1 MGGRKTMAEKRAS
14 SGRLVRVAR
23 RRRGRKWRVALGVV
37 AALAVVAVII
47 VAFRYKSER
56 QKPEEHT
63 LTPTAE
69 KATAPPTAATAEAVT
84 PAGEQVL
91 ALVVNG
97 TSVPQRFGNALA
109 ALEDFNVE
117 SGNAVR
123 FEQYRPIIAHAG
135 ESSVYYRGGFD
146 EWAEELAAALAAD
159 IPRERVDVTII
170 CGQDIS
176 KLILE
181 ALAKNVPAP
190 ERTNVEVLNGCGIEG
205 AASKMRERLEAN
217 GYTVVAVGNAATFD
231 YKETVIEA
239 AEAEREAALRAAA
252 LFGLGDERLEP
263 PAYDVK
269 IIIGDDYTVATEVP

>member
-1 MGGRKTMAEKRAS
+1 MAEKRAS

-23 RRRGRKWRVALGVV
+23 RRRGRKWRIVLGVV
-37 AALAVVAVII
+37 AAGVVVAVII
-47 VAFRYKSER
+47 FAFRHKYK
-56 QKPEEHT
+56 QEEAEEPQPT
-63 LTPTAE
+63 TAE
-69 KATAPPTAATAEAVT
+69 TAAAPPTAATAEAVT
-84 PAGEQVL
+84 PAAEQVL
-91 ALVVNG
+91 ALIVNG

-117 SGNAVR
+117 SGNALR
-123 FEQYRPIIAHAG
+123 FEQYRPKFAYTG
-135 ESSVYYRGGFD
+135 ESSVYYRDGFD
-146 EWAEELAAALAAD
+146 DWAEELAAALAAD

-181 ALAKNVPAP
+181 ALAKNVPAT
-190 ERTNVEVLNGCGIEG
+190 EGTNVEVLNGCGIEG
-205 AASKMRERLEAN
+205 AAAKMRERLEAN

>member
-1 MGGRKTMAEKRAS
+1 MAEKRVS
-14 SGRLVRVAR
+14 SGRLVRVEQ
-23 RRRGRKWRVALGVV
+23 RRRGRKWRIVLGVV
-37 AALAVVAVII
+37 AVLAVAAII
-47 VAFRYKSER
+47 VVAFRYKYKR
-56 QKPEEHT
+56 QKPEAPP
-63 LTPTAE
+63 LPPTAE
-69 KATAPPTAATAEAVT
+69 TAEAPPTAATAETVT
-84 PAGEQVL
+84 PATGQIS

-97 TSVPQRFGNALA
+97 TTVPQRFGNALA
-109 ALEDFNVE
+109 ALEEFNVE

-123 FEQYRPIIAHAG
+123 FEQYRPKIAYAG
-135 ESSVYYRGGFD
+135 ESSVYYRDGFD

-170 CGQDIS
+170 CGLDIS
-176 KLILE
+176 QLILE

-190 ERTNVEVLNGCGIEG
+190 EDTNVEVLNGCGIEG
-205 AASKMRERLEAN
+205 AASKMKERLEAN
-217 GYTVVAVGNAATFD
+217 GYAVVAVGNAATFD

-239 AEAEREAALRAAA
+239 PEVKREAALRAAA

>member
-1 MGGRKTMAEKRAS
+1 MAEKRAS

-23 RRRGRKWRVALGVV
+23 RRRGRKWRIVLGVV
-37 AALAVVAVII
+37 AAGVVVAVII
-47 VAFRYKSER
+47 FAFRHKYK
-56 QKPEEHT
+56 QEEAEEPQPT
-63 LTPTAE
+63 TAE
-69 KATAPPTAATAEAVT
+69 TAAAPPTAATAEAVT
-84 PAGEQVL
+84 PAAEQVL
-91 ALVVNG
+91 ALIVNG

-123 FEQYRPIIAHAG
+123 IEQYRPKFAYTG
-135 ESSVYYRGGFD
+135 ESSVYYRDGFD
-146 EWAEELAAALAAD
+146 DWAEELAAALAAD

-190 ERTNVEVLNGCGIEG
+190 EGTNVEVLNGCGIEG
-205 AASKMRERLEAN
+205 AAAKMRERLEAN

>member
-1 MGGRKTMAEKRAS
+1 MAEKRAS
-14 SGRLVRVAR
+14 SGRLVRVER
-23 RRRGRKWRVALGVV
+23 RRRGRKWRVVLGVV
-37 AALAVVAVII
+37 AAGVVVAVII
-47 VAFRYKSER
+47 FAFRHKYKQENA
-56 QKPEEHT
+56 EEPQPT
-63 LTPTAE
+63 TAE
-69 KATAPPTAATAEAVT
+69 TAAAPPTAATVEAVT
-84 PAGEQVL
+84 PAAEQVL

-123 FEQYRPIIAHAG
+123 IEQYRPKFAYTG
-135 ESSVYYRGGFD
+135 ESSVYYRDGFD
-146 EWAEELAAALAAD
+146 DWAEELAAALAAD

-190 ERTNVEVLNGCGIEG
+190 EGTNVEVLNGCGIEG
-205 AASKMRERLEAN
+205 AAAKMRERLEAN
-217 GYTVVAVGNAATFD
+217 GYAVVAVGNAATFD

-239 AEAEREAALRAAA
+239 DEAEREAALRAAA

-269 IIIGDDYTVATEVP
+269 ITIGDDYTVATEVP

>member
-1 MGGRKTMAEKRAS
+1 MAEKRAS
-14 SGRLVRVAR
+14 SGRLVRVER
-23 RRRGRKWRVALGVV
+23 RRRGRKWRVVLGVV
-37 AALAVVAVII
+37 AAGVVVAVII
-47 VAFRYKSER
+47 FAFRHKYKQENA
-56 QKPEEHT
+56 EEPQPT
-63 LTPTAE
+63 TAE
-69 KATAPPTAATAEAVT
+69 TAAAPPTAATVEAVT
-84 PAGEQVL
+84 PAAEQVL

-117 SGNAVR
+117 SGNAIR
-123 FEQYRPIIAHAG
+123 IEQYRPKFSYTG
-135 ESSVYYRGGFD
+135 ESSVYYRDGFD
-146 EWAEELAAALAAD
+146 DWAEELAAALAAD

-190 ERTNVEVLNGCGIEG
+190 EGTNVEVLNGCGIEG
-205 AASKMRERLEAN
+205 AAAKMRERLEAN
-217 GYTVVAVGNAATFD
+217 GYAVVAVGNAATFD

-269 IIIGDDYTVATEVP
+269 ITIGDDYTVATEVP

>member
-1 MGGRKTMAEKRAS
+1 MAEKRAS

-23 RRRGRKWRVALGVV
+23 RRRGRKWRIVLGVV
-37 AALAVVAVII
+37 AAGVVVAVII
-47 VAFRYKSER
+47 FAFRHKYK
-56 QKPEEHT
+56 QEEAEEPQPT
-63 LTPTAE
+63 TAE
-69 KATAPPTAATAEAVT
+69 TAAAPPTAATAEAVT
-84 PAGEQVL
+84 PAAEQVL
-91 ALVVNG
+91 ALIVNG

-123 FEQYRPIIAHAG
+123 IEQYRPKFAYTG
-135 ESSVYYRGGFD
+135 ESSVYYRDGFD
-146 EWAEELAAALAAD
+146 DWAEELAAALAAD

-181 ALAKNVPAP
+181 ALAKNVPAT
-190 ERTNVEVLNGCGIEG
+190 EGTNVEVLNGCGIEG
-205 AASKMRERLEAN
+205 AAAKMRERLEAN

>member
-1 MGGRKTMAEKRAS
+1 MAEKRAS
-14 SGRLVRVAR
+14 SGRLIRVER
-23 RRRGRKWRVALGVV
+23 RRRGRKWRVVLGVV
-37 AALAVVAVII
+37 AAGVVVAVII
-47 VAFRYKSER
+47 FAFRHKYKQE
-56 QKPEEHT
+56 KAEEPQPT
-63 LTPTAE
+63 TAE
-69 KATAPPTAATAEAVT
+69 TAAAPPTAATVETVT
-84 PAGEQVL
+84 PDAEQVL

-97 TSVPQRFGNALA
+97 TTVPQRFGNALA

-123 FEQYRPIIAHAG
+123 IEQYRPKFAYTG
-135 ESSVYYRGGFD
+135 ESSVYYRDGFD
-146 EWAEELAAALAAD
+146 DWAEELAAALAAD

-205 AASKMRERLEAN
+205 AAAKMRERLEAN

>member
-1 MGGRKTMAEKRAS
+1 MAEKRAS
-14 SGRLVRVAR
+14 SGRLVRVER
-23 RRRGRKWRVALGVV
+23 RRRGRKWRIVLGVV
-37 AALAVVAVII
+37 AAGVVVAVII
-47 VAFRYKSER
+47 FAFRHKYKQE
-56 QKPEEHT
+56 KAEEPQPT
-63 LTPTAE
+63 TAE
-69 KATAPPTAATAEAVT
+69 TAAAPPTAATAEALT
-84 PAGEQVL
+84 PTAEQVL

-117 SGNAVR
+117 SGNALR
-123 FEQYRPIIAHAG
+123 FEQYRPKFAYSG
-135 ESSVYYRGGFD
+135 ESSVYYRDGFD
-146 EWAEELAAALAAD
+146 DWAEELAAALAAD

-190 ERTNVEVLNGCGIEG
+190 EGTNVEVLNGCGIEG
-205 AASKMRERLEAN
+205 AAAKMRERLEAN

>member
-1 MGGRKTMAEKRAS
+1 MAEKRAS
-14 SGRLVRVAR
+14 SGRLVRVER
-23 RRRGRKWRVALGVV
+23 RRRGRKWRVVLGVV
-37 AALAVVAVII
+37 AAGVVVAVII
-47 VAFRYKSER
+47 FAFRHKYKQENA
-56 QKPEEHT
+56 EEPQPT
-63 LTPTAE
+63 TAE
-69 KATAPPTAATAEAVT
+69 TAAARPTTATVEAVT
-84 PAGEQVL
+84 PDAEQVL

-123 FEQYRPIIAHAG
+123 IEQYRPKFAYTG
-135 ESSVYYRGGFD
+135 ESSVYYRDGFD
-146 EWAEELAAALAAD
+146 DWAEELAAALAAD

-190 ERTNVEVLNGCGIEG
+190 ESTNVEVLNGCGIEG
-205 AASKMRERLEAN
+205 AAAKMRERLEAN

-252 LFGLGDERLEP
+252 LFDLGDERLEP

>member
-1 MGGRKTMAEKRAS
+1 MAEKRAS

-23 RRRGRKWRVALGVV
+23 RRRGRKWRIVLGVV
-37 AALAVVAVII
+37 AAGVVVVVII
-47 VAFRYKSER
+47 FAFRHKYKQE
-56 QKPEEHT
+56 KAEEPQPT
-63 LTPTAE
+63 TAE
-69 KATAPPTAATAEAVT
+69 TAAAPPTAATAEAVT
-84 PAGEQVL
+84 PAAEQVL
-91 ALVVNG
+91 ALIVNG
-97 TSVPQRFGNALA
+97 TNVPQRFGNALA

-123 FEQYRPIIAHAG
+123 IEQYRPKFAYTG
-135 ESSVYYRGGFD
+135 ESSVYYRDGFD
-146 EWAEELAAALAAD
+146 DWAEELAAALAAD

-190 ERTNVEVLNGCGIEG
+190 EGTNVEVLNGCGIEG
-205 AASKMRERLEAN
+205 AAAKMRERLEAN

-269 IIIGDDYTVATEVP
+269 IIISDDYTVATEVP

>member
-1 MGGRKTMAEKRAS
+1 MAEKRAS
-14 SGRLVRVAR
+14 SGRLIRVER
-23 RRRGRKWRVALGVV
+23 RRRGRKWRVVLGVV
-37 AALAVVAVII
+37 AAGVVVAVII
-47 VAFRYKSER
+47 FAFRHKYKQENA
-56 QKPEEHT
+56 EEPQPT
-63 LTPTAE
+63 TAE
-69 KATAPPTAATAEAVT
+69 TAAAPPTAATVEAVT
-84 PAGEQVL
+84 PDAEQVL

-123 FEQYRPIIAHAG
+123 IEQYKPKFAYTG
-135 ESSVYYRGGFD
+135 ESSVYYRDGFD
-146 EWAEELAAALAAD
+146 DWAEELAAALAAD

-190 ERTNVEVLNGCGIEG
+190 ESTNVEVLNGCGIEG
-205 AASKMRERLEAN
+205 AAAKMRERLEAN

>member
-1 MGGRKTMAEKRAS
+1 MAEKRVS
-14 SGRLVRVAR
+14 SGRLVRVER
-23 RRRGRKWRVALGVV
+23 RRRGRKWRIALGVV
-37 AALAVVAVII
+37 AVLAVIAII
-47 VAFRYKSER
+47 VVAFRYKSKR
-56 QKPEEHT
+56 QKPEEPP
-63 LTPTAE
+63 LPPTAE
-69 KATAPPTAATAEAVT
+69 TAEAPVTAATAETVT
-84 PAGEQVL
+84 PATGQIS

-109 ALEDFNVE
+109 ALEEFNVE

-123 FEQYRPIIAHAG
+123 FEQYRPKIAYAG
-135 ESSVYYRGGFD
+135 ESSVYYRDGFD
-146 EWAEELAAALAAD
+146 EWAEELAAALAAE

-170 CGQDIS
+170 CGLDIS
-176 KLILE
+176 QLILE

-190 ERTNVEVLNGCGIEG
+190 EDTNVEN
-205 AASKMRERLEAN
+205 
-217 GYTVVAVGNAATFD
+217 VVAVGNAATFD

-239 AEAEREAALRAAA
+239 PEGKREAALRAAA

>member
-1 MGGRKTMAEKRAS
+1 MAEKRAS

-23 RRRGRKWRVALGVV
+23 RRRGRKWRIVLGVV
-37 AALAVVAVII
+37 AAGVVVAVII
-47 VAFRYKSER
+47 FAFRHKYKQENA
-56 QKPEEHT
+56 EEPQPT
-63 LTPTAE
+63 TAE
-69 KATAPPTAATAEAVT
+69 TAAAPPTAATAEAVT
-84 PAGEQVL
+84 PAAEQVL

-123 FEQYRPIIAHAG
+123 IEQYRPKFAYTG
-135 ESSVYYRGGFD
+135 KSSVYYRDGFD
-146 EWAEELAAALAAD
+146 DWAEELAAALAAD

-190 ERTNVEVLNGCGIEG
+190 EGTNVEVLNGCGIEG
-205 AASKMRERLEAN
+205 AAAKMRERLEAN

>member
-1 MGGRKTMAEKRAS
+1 MAEKRAS
-14 SGRLVRVAR
+14 SGRLIRVER
-23 RRRGRKWRVALGVV
+23 RRRGRKWRVVLGVV
-37 AALAVVAVII
+37 AAGVVVAVII
-47 VAFRYKSER
+47 FAFRHKYKQENA
-56 QKPEEHT
+56 EEPQPT
-63 LTPTAE
+63 TAE
-69 KATAPPTAATAEAVT
+69 TAAAPPTAATVEAVT
-84 PAGEQVL
+84 PDAEQVL

-123 FEQYRPIIAHAG
+123 IEQYKPKFAYTG
-135 ESSVYYRGGFD
+135 ESSVYYRDGFD
-146 EWAEELAAALAAD
+146 DWAEELAAALAAD

-190 ERTNVEVLNGCGIEG
+190 EGTNVEVLNGCGIEG
-205 AASKMRERLEAN
+205 AAAKMRERLEAN

-231 YKETVIEA
+231 YKETVIET
-239 AEAEREAALRAAA
+239 AEAGREAALRAAA

>member
-1 MGGRKTMAEKRAS
+1 MAEKRAS

-23 RRRGRKWRVALGVV
+23 RRRGRKWRIVLGVV
-37 AALAVVAVII
+37 AAGVVVAVII
-47 VAFRYKSER
+47 FAFRHKYK
-56 QKPEEHT
+56 QEEAEEPQPT
-63 LTPTAE
+63 TAE
-69 KATAPPTAATAEAVT
+69 TAAAPPTAATAEAVT
-84 PAGEQVL
+84 PAAEQVL

-123 FEQYRPIIAHAG
+123 IEQYRPKFAYTG
-135 ESSVYYRGGFD
+135 ESSVYYRDGFD
-146 EWAEELAAALAAD
+146 DWAEELAAALAAD

-190 ERTNVEVLNGCGIEG
+190 EGTNVEVLNGCGIEG
-205 AASKMRERLEAN
+205 AAAKMRERLEAN

>member
-1 MGGRKTMAEKRAS
+1 MAEKRAS

-23 RRRGRKWRVALGVV
+23 RRRGRKWRIVLGVV
-37 AALAVVAVII
+37 AAGVIVAVII
-47 VAFRYKSER
+47 FAFRHKYK
-56 QKPEEHT
+56 QEEAEEPQPT
-63 LTPTAE
+63 TAE
-69 KATAPPTAATAEAVT
+69 TAAAPPTAATAEAVT
-84 PAGEQVL
+84 PAAEQVL
-91 ALVVNG
+91 ALIVNG

-123 FEQYRPIIAHAG
+123 IEQYRPKFAYTG
-135 ESSVYYRGGFD
+135 KSSVYYRDGFD
-146 EWAEELAAALAAD
+146 DWAEELAAALAAD

-190 ERTNVEVLNGCGIEG
+190 EGTNVEVLNGCGIEG
-205 AASKMRERLEAN
+205 AAAKMRERLEAN

>member
-1 MGGRKTMAEKRAS
+1 MAEKRVS
-14 SGRLVRVAR
+14 SGRLVRVEQ
-23 RRRGRKWRVALGVV
+23 RRRGRKWRIVLGVV
-37 AALAVVAVII
+37 AVLVVVAII
-47 VAFRYKSER
+47 VVAFRYKYKR
-56 QKPEEHT
+56 QKPEEPP
-63 LTPTAE
+63 LPPTAE
-69 KATAPPTAATAEAVT
+69 TAEVPRTAATAETVT
-84 PAGEQVL
+84 PATGQIS

-109 ALEDFNVE
+109 ALEEFNVE
-117 SGNAVR
+117 AGNAVR
-123 FEQYRPIIAHAG
+123 FEQYRPKIAYAG
-135 ESSVYYRGGFD
+135 ESSVYYRDGFD

-170 CGQDIS
+170 CGLDIS
-176 KLILE
+176 QLILE

-190 ERTNVEVLNGCGIEG
+190 EDTNVEVLNGCGIEG
-205 AASKMRERLEAN
+205 AASKMKERLEAN

-231 YKETVIEA
+231 YKETVIESP
-239 AEAEREAALRAAA
+239 EGKREAALRAAA

>member
-1 MGGRKTMAEKRAS
+1 MAEKRAS
-14 SGRLVRVAR
+14 SGRLVRVER
-23 RRRGRKWRVALGVV
+23 RRRGRKWRVVLGVV
-37 AALAVVAVII
+37 AAGVVVAVII
-47 VAFRYKSER
+47 FAFRYKFKQE
-56 QKPEEHT
+56 KAEEPQPT
-63 LTPTAE
+63 TAE
-69 KATAPPTAATAEAVT
+69 TAAAPPTAATAEAVT
-84 PAGEQVL
+84 PAAEQVL

-109 ALEDFNVE
+109 ALEYFNVE

-123 FEQYRPIIAHAG
+123 IEQYRPKYAYTG
-135 ESSVYYRGGFD
+135 ESSVYYRDGFD
-146 EWAEELAAALAAD
+146 DWAEELAAALAAD

-190 ERTNVEVLNGCGIEG
+190 EGTNVEVLNGCGIEG
-205 AASKMRERLEAN
+205 AAAKMRERLEAN

-269 IIIGDDYTVATEVP
+269 ITIGDDYTVATEVP

>member
-1 MGGRKTMAEKRAS
+1 MAEKRVS
-14 SGRLVRVAR
+14 SGRLVRVEQ
-23 RRRGRKWRVALGVV
+23 RRRGRKWRIVLGVV
-37 AALAVVAVII
+37 AALVVVAII
-47 VAFRYKSER
+47 VVAFRYKYKR
-56 QKPEEHT
+56 QKPEEPP
-63 LTPTAE
+63 LPPTAE
-69 KATAPPTAATAEAVT
+69 TAEAPRTAATAETVT
-84 PAGEQVL
+84 PATGQIS

-97 TSVPQRFGNALA
+97 TTVPQRFGNALA
-109 ALEDFNVE
+109 ALEEFNVE

-123 FEQYRPIIAHAG
+123 FEQYRPKIAYAG
-135 ESSVYYRGGFD
+135 ESSVYYRDGFD

-170 CGQDIS
+170 CGLDIS
-176 KLILE
+176 QLILE

-190 ERTNVEVLNGCGIEG
+190 EDTNVEVLNGCGIEG
-205 AASKMRERLEAN
+205 AASKMKERLEAN

-239 AEAEREAALRAAA
+239 PEGKREAALRAAA

>member
-1 MGGRKTMAEKRAS
+1 M
-14 SGRLVRVAR
+14 
-23 RRRGRKWRVALGVV
+23 LGVV
-37 AALAVVAVII
+37 AAGVVVAVII
-47 VAFRYKSER
+47 FAFRHKYK
-56 QKPEEHT
+56 QEEAEEPQPT
-63 LTPTAE
+63 TAE
-69 KATAPPTAATAEAVT
+69 TAAAPPTAATAEAVT
-84 PAGEQVL
+84 PAAEQVL

-97 TSVPQRFGNALA
+97 TNVPQRFGNALA

-123 FEQYRPIIAHAG
+123 IEQYRPKFAYTG
-135 ESSVYYRGGFD
+135 ESSVYYRDGFD
-146 EWAEELAAALAAD
+146 DWAEELAAALAAD

-190 ERTNVEVLNGCGIEG
+190 EGTNVEVLNGCGIEG
-205 AASKMRERLEAN
+205 AAAKMRERLEAN

>member
-1 MGGRKTMAEKRAS
+1 MAEKRVS
-14 SGRLVRVAR
+14 SGRLVRVEQ
-23 RRRGRKWRVALGVV
+23 RRRGRKWRIVLGVV
-37 AALAVVAVII
+37 AVLVVVAII
-47 VAFRYKSER
+47 VVAFRYKYKR
-56 QKPEEHT
+56 QKPEEPP
-63 LTPTAE
+63 LPPTAE
-69 KATAPPTAATAEAVT
+69 TAEVPRTAATAETVT
-84 PAGEQVL
+84 PATGQIS

-109 ALEDFNVE
+109 ALEEFNVE
-117 SGNAVR
+117 AGNAVR
-123 FEQYRPIIAHAG
+123 FEQYRPKIAYAG
-135 ESSVYYRGGFD
+135 ESSVYYRDGFD

-170 CGQDIS
+170 CGLDIS
-176 KLILE
+176 QLILE

-190 ERTNVEVLNGCGIEG
+190 EDTNVEVLNGCGIEG
-205 AASKMRERLEAN
+205 AASKMKERLEAN

-239 AEAEREAALRAAA
+239 PEGKREAALRAAA
-252 LFGLGDERLEP
+252 LFGLGDERREP

>member
-1 MGGRKTMAEKRAS
+1 MAEKRAS

-23 RRRGRKWRVALGVV
+23 RRRGRKWRIVLGVV
-37 AALAVVAVII
+37 AAGVVVAVII
-47 VAFRYKSER
+47 FAFRHKYKQE
-56 QKPEEHT
+56 KAEEPQPT
-63 LTPTAE
+63 TAE
-69 KATAPPTAATAEAVT
+69 TAAAPPTAATAEAVT
-84 PAGEQVL
+84 PAAEQVL

-123 FEQYRPIIAHAG
+123 IEQYRPKFAYTG
-135 ESSVYYRGGFD
+135 ESSVYYRDGFD
-146 EWAEELAAALAAD
+146 DWAEELAAALAAD

-190 ERTNVEVLNGCGIEG
+190 EGTNVEVLNGCGIEG
-205 AASKMRERLEAN
+205 AAAKMRERLEAN